1 MVCID
6 ASVFVSSAREK
17 ELHHRGSLHF
27 LDEVAFH
34 NVPGYGPALVLAECA
49 GALARRTG
57 SEQEANGLV
66 EALQSFPG
74 FELIP
79 LDLPLARRAAQIAA
93 RHRLRGA
100 DAVYAATAERQDAT
114 LITWDTEMLDR
125 GASVVPTLTPVEWLE
140 ERQAG

>member
-1 MVCID
+1 M
-6 ASVFVSSAREK
+6 
-17 ELHHRGSLHF
+17 HF
-27 LDEVAFH
+27 LDEVALRG
-34 NVPGYGPALVLAECA
+34 VPGCGPTLVLAECA

-57 SEQEANGLV
+57 SEQEANRLV

-74 FELIP
+74 FEFIP

-114 LITWDTEMLDR
+114 LITWDAEMLER
-125 GASVVPTLTPVEWLE
+125 GAAVVSTLTPAEWLE
-140 ERQAG
+140 EQAA